1 MGGKNRHSQ
10 DRLYITATEWRNEH
24 GGKKR
29 KKTDEGQPVDFKKC
43 ALSMVNYETP
53 CCLEEGVV
61 FEFTA
66 LTKFLNKY
74 KANPVSGTEA
84 TIKEILR
91 LNMTKNQDGMWHC
104 PVTCKVFTN
113 NSHVVAIKVTGNVF
127 SYEAIH
133 ELNIRTKN
141 YTDLLSGEIF
151 SRADIITLQ
160 DPTNE
165 HHMSIR
171 DVQNFQSLKI
181 LQHQN
186 AASVDN
192 RSRIKMTSAIDGV
205 IKEIEEKKVSCEDL
219 EKIVMN
225 ESLKPSTKEIK
236 DIAEFWY
243 LEPTL
248 ADLITGNE
256 ETGHRMSMSSTSSAA
271 DVVTKSVMKPAVPE
285 EIRGAR
291 WKTLRTLGKKAYVQ
305 LQTNM
310 GTINLELHCDIAP
323 RTCWNF
329 ITSINQGHY
338 DNMVFHRL
346 IPDLMV
352 QGSGPNREGT
362 GGESV
367 WGKILSDEFDSRL
380 RHDKRGIISMANRS
394 TNSSGSQFFITFKEA
409 SHLDNIHTVFGM
421 VVGGMTT
428 LDLIENIGCN
438 VSNNAPRQEIKVVK
452 AIIFRSPLE
461 EADEILLK
469 RIKNAI
475 KSRKALNDFKVITQS
490 DAASCPLTVQQH
502 ESQSLAASNKIG
514 KYLSDSMVKLR

>member
-1 MGGKNRHSQ
+1 
-10 DRLYITATEWRNEH
+10 
-24 GGKKR
+24 
-29 KKTDEGQPVDFKKC
+29 
-43 ALSMVNYETP
+43 
-53 CCLEEGVV
+53 
-61 FEFTA
+61 
-66 LTKFLNKY
+66 
-74 KANPVSGTEA
+74 
-84 TIKEILR
+84 
-91 LNMTKNQDGMWHC
+91 MWHC

-171 DVQNFQSLKI
+171 DVQNFQYLKL

-271 DVVTKSVMKPAVPE
+271 ECA
-285 EIRGAR
+285 
-291 WKTLRTLGKKAYVQ
+291 
-305 LQTNM
+305 
-310 GTINLELHCDIAP
+310 
-323 RTCWNF
+323 
-329 ITSINQGHY
+329 
-338 DNMVFHRL
+338 
-346 IPDLMV
+346 
-352 QGSGPNREGT
+352 
-362 GGESV
+362 
-367 WGKILSDEFDSRL
+367 
-380 RHDKRGIISMANRS
+380 
-394 TNSSGSQFFITFKEA
+394 
-409 SHLDNIHTVFGM
+409 
-421 VVGGMTT
+421 
-428 LDLIENIGCN
+428 
-438 VSNNAPRQEIKVVK
+438 
-452 AIIFRSPLE
+452 
-461 EADEILLK
+461 
-469 RIKNAI
+469 
-475 KSRKALNDFKVITQS
+475 
-490 DAASCPLTVQQH
+490 
-502 ESQSLAASNKIG
+502 
-514 KYLSDSMVKLR
+514 